1 MFPHMI
7 MFNPRL
13 ATPEL
18 PERSA
23 TLIAIGAAILCVFI
37 YWPGLAGSFILDDT
51 ENFAPLKAWLDG
63 RIGLLGVLSS
73 NDSGPLGRPLSMAA
87 FAITAKLHGLDPVA
101 FKATN
106 LAIHLACA
114 GLVFVLVNNLAF
126 MDARLRPH
134 HRLIAGLVATCWM
147 FAPIQ
152 VSTVLYPVQRMSQL
166 SGALILVGLIAYVAG
181 RQKLDSL
188 ERRLQGQLLVF
199 AGVPMCTI
207 AAVLAKEN
215 GAVLP
220 LLCIALE
227 YTVFRARHRP
237 RYVAWCIAAVLS
249 LPAMLLLLPAVLDKL
264 VLQGY
269 SSRDFSL
276 SDRLLT
282 QPRVLWDYVLAIVL
296 PNGPRMG
303 LIHDD
308 FVVSRDLF
316 APATTL
322 PAILGWLAA
331 ALTALCYA
339 NRAPLVA
346 AGVLLFLGA
355 HTVESTVFP
364 LEIYFEHRNYVASC
378 GIWIACITG
387 IGYLLLLVRPTA
399 AFRKVIP
406 VASLLF
412 VVTFAAA
419 THARASAW
427 ASWDI
432 LLTQAVLL
440 QRDSPRL
447 NGMYGALLLERGDLA
462 GAIEYFERV
471 PRTGV
476 YAPVVPMWIVLAT
489 CMAGETVSERMI
501 SDWEGA
507 RPETMGASA
516 QQAVRMLTTEIENAR
531 CRGLDAKRAQSILES
546 WITHLDANQARSR
559 HWRLRYCAARLAA
572 TSGKWPVALAHVRE
586 AATDSNDN
594 LDALVLWFQI
604 ASSMGARADARAA
617 LDDLHLAVPSWHYQ
631 LQDAVRRF
639 EASLEASPTT
649 APTPT
654 KSQPAGAAS
663 PAPEPSP

>member
-1 MFPHMI
+1 VSA
-7 MFNPRL
+7 R
-13 ATPEL
+13 A
-18 PERSA
+18 A
-23 TLIAIGAAILCVFI
+23 TLIAFGAAILCVII

-51 ENFAPLKAWLDG
+51 ENFAPIKAWLDG
-63 RIGLLGVLSS
+63 RIGFLGVLSS
-73 NDSGPLGRPLSMAA
+73 NDSGPLGRPLSMAT
-87 FAITAKLHGLDPVA
+87 FAITAKLHGLNPVA

-114 GLVFVLVNNLAF
+114 GLVFVLVNNLVF
-126 MDARLRPH
+126 MDTRLRLH
-134 HRLIAGLVATCWM
+134 HRLIAGLVATFWM
-147 FAPIQ
+147 LAPIQ

-166 SGALILVGLIAYVAG
+166 SGALILLGLIAYVAG
-181 RQKLDSL
+181 RQMLDSP
-188 ERRLQGQLLVF
+188 ERRIQGLLLVVV
-199 AGVPMCTI
+199 GVPMCTI
-207 AAVLAKEN
+207 LAVLAKEN

-227 YTVFRARHRP
+227 YTVFRARRRP
-237 RYVAWCIAAVLS
+237 CYIPWCIAAILS
-249 LPAMLLLLPAVLDKL
+249 LPAMLLLFPAVFDRL
-264 VLQGY
+264 VMQGY

-276 SDRLLT
+276 IDRLLT

-308 FVVSRDLF
+308 FVVSRNLF
-316 APATTL
+316 TPATTL

-331 ALTALCYA
+331 ALAAIGYA

-364 LEIYFEHRNYVASC
+364 LEIYFEHRNYVASS

-387 IGYLLLLVRPTA
+387 IGYLLSIVQPTA

-412 VVTFAAA
+412 VATFAAA

-447 NGMYGALLLERGDLA
+447 NGMYGALLLERGDLV

-471 PRTGV
+471 PRAGV

-489 CMAGETVSERMI
+489 CMSGETVSEQMI
-501 SDWEGA
+501 GDWEGA
-507 RPETMGASA
+507 RPETMGASV
-516 QQAVRMLTTEIENAR
+516 QQAVRMLTTEIENER
-531 CRGLDAKRAQSILES
+531 CRGLDAKRARSILEP
-546 WITHLDANQARSR
+546 WIVHLDANQPRTR
-559 HWRLRYCAARLAA
+559 HWRLRYSAARLAA
-572 TSGKWPVALAHVRE
+572 ASGQWPVALAHARD

-617 LDDLHLAVPSWHYQ
+617 LDDLRLAVPSWHYQ
-631 LQDAVRRF
+631 LQEAVRRF
-639 EASLEASPTT
+639 EASLEAPSAI
-649 APTPT
+649 APTHT
-654 KSQPAGAAS
+654 ESQS
-663 PAPEPSP
+663 PAARSPKPELSP